1 MARQCF
7 IDAGPLVAFLIRR
20 DQHHAWA
27 VSHFKALAA
36 PLITCEAVLA
46 EAEHILERCESGAAA
61 NLRSLL
67 ETGAIEITF
76 SLHEQLAAV
85 LKLQRRYADV
95 PMALAD
101 ACLMRMAEMNEGARV
116 FTTDSHFRI
125 YRKDNRKVI
134 PLIMPH
140 EK

>member
-1 MARQCF
+1 MARRCF
-7 IDAGPLVAFLIRR
+7 IDAGPLVAFFIRR

-27 VSHFKALAA
+27 VSHFKALSA
-36 PLITCEAVLA
+36 PFATCEAVVA
-46 EAEHILERCESGAAA
+46 ETEHILERFEPAASEK
-61 NLRSLL
+61 LRSLL
-67 ETGAIEITF
+67 GTGVMEVGF

-101 ACLMRMAEMNEGARV
+101 ACLVRMAEMDEGSTI

-125 YRKDNRKVI
+125 YRKSNRKVI
-134 PLIMPH
+134 PLIFPRA
-140 EK
+140 